1 EEIGGGAGRVCYRSF
16 GTRQAPRT
24 NSEYISHLI
33 AMGHESVLEHVTW
46 GFVLTGVSRAFTH
59 QMVRHRVGFAFS
71 QLSQQYHDERD
82 ATFVEPTDLASF
94 PAAQT
99 AWQNAVA
106 AARDAY
112 PEILHSLE
120 SFLA

>member
-1 EEIGGGAGRVCYRSF
+1 MTVNAYLVTKPAFDVNVFLAFVADEKLTWRRSPGARAAEEIVEGAGRVCYLSF

-82 ATFVEPTDLASF
+82 ATFV
-94 PAAQT
+94 
-99 AWQNAVA
+99 
-106 AARDAY
+106 
-112 PEILHSLE
+112 
-120 SFLA
+120 